1 MTWCKHVALCLG
13 YEWSI
18 NDGYYEYQSPSS
30 SWWLP
35 GNCSAPPQYD
45 TFSSFFAIPIPF
57 IQSCFSLSFSPTRSE
72 GYKMDPRFLLLWACC
87 SMFPSLCLSVT
98 ILRPCCR
105 DCMKPGLP
113 NFCLTDVLNLDL
125 QLYLNPCPV
134 ARGVWPIS
142 PASHQ
147 LLVIYFLDY
156 FGWVF
161 LEALCA
167 DIYFGR
173 FGSGRSQLWCCS
185 HHHLPRYSL
194 CASVNLELTHLLCAW
209 LCREPWLLH
218 LHAQIGIYLKY
229 FHCA

>member
-1 MTWCKHVALCLG
+1 MT
-13 YEWSI
+13 
-18 NDGYYEYQSPSS
+18 PSLHS
-30 SWWLP
+30 LP
-35 GNCSAPPQYD
+35 FP
-45 TFSSFFAIPIPF
+45 
-57 IQSCFSLSFSPTRSE
+57 SLSFSRASAHHFLPQEVRDTRWTPDF
-72 GYKMDPRFLLLWACC
+72 GCYGACC
-87 SMFPSLCLSVT
+87 SMLPSLCLSVT

-134 ARGVWPIS
+134 ARGVWPMS

-147 LLVIYFLDY
+147 FLGIYFLDY

-161 LEALCA
+161 LEALCG

-173 FGSGRSQLWCCS
+173 FGSGRSQLWCYS
-185 HHHLPRYSL
+185 HHHLPRDSL

-209 LCREPWLLH
+209 LCEALSYEQ
-218 LHAQIGIYLKY
+218 A
-229 FHCA
+229 